1 MSTNGFFKR
10 DLARMAISKK
20 ERKVIDLTAYRK
32 KRVTYDNDIDPGPE
46 FPSHGKIDELVRQG

>member
-10 DLARMAISKK
+10 DFARMAISKK

-32 KRVTYDNDIDPGPE
+32 KRVTYDNDIDPGSE
-46 FPSHGKIDELVRQG
+46 FPSPGKIDELVRQG